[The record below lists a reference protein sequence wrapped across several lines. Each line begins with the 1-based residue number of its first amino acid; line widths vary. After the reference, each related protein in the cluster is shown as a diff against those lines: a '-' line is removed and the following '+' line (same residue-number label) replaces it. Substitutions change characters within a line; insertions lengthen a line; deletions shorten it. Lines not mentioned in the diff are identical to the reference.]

1 MISIDDET
9 TKELITVHGTP
20 PIGSQVMKGP
30 NSNGNVDG
38 EVVSYSE
45 HSQKVTCTVKGFMYG
60 SRYKTRQT
68 FSWGRNDQYEIQLK
82 H

>member
-1 MISIDDET
+1 MINIDDET
-9 TKELITVHGTP
+9 TKKLITVHGIP

-38 EVVSYSE
+38 EVVSYNE
-45 HSQKVTCTVKGFMYG
+45 HSQKVTVKGFVYG
-60 SRYKTRQT
+60 SRYKTKQT
-68 FSWGRNDQYEIQLK
+68 FSCGRNDQYEIQLK